1 MKKDITTLL
10 GGFLTALLF
19 FLSTVGI
26 AFEWFNEESINAFVV
41 LVSAAIAL
49 AVNLYAVWK
58 NTYASKK
65 AQLQK
70 KALQAQGLMKKENN
84 VKPFSSSKAFED
96 DGK

>member
-1 MKKDITTLL
+1 MNKDIATLI

-26 AFEWFNEESINAFVV
+26 AFEWFTEASINAFVV

-49 AVNLYAVWK
+49 SVNLYAVWK
-58 NTYASKK
+58 NTYTSKK
-65 AQLQK
+65 SQLQK
-70 KALQAQGLMKKENN
+70 KALQAQGLLKRESKVFN
-84 VKPFSSSKAFED
+84 STKAFKD